1 MQNLILASSSSY
13 RKSLLERLRISF
25 TCVSPDL
32 DERAHKNESAQA
44 QAVRL
49 AKEKAQAVALKHP
62 EATII
67 GSDQVAELCT
77 VEPKDPHLK
86 PTLNQSSDQS
96 SRILGKPGN
105 HQRAVEQLS
114 AQSGQVVKFYTAVT
128 VLAQSVSSSA
138 LDITEVTFR
147 DLTSTE
153 IESYLKAD
161 TPYNCAGS
169 FKAES
174 LGISLFESVNS
185 SDPSA
190 LIGLPL
196 IKLSQL
202 LRERDI
208 QTD

>member
-49 AKEKAQAVALKHP
+49 ASEKAQAVALKYP

-77 VEPKDPHLK
+77 VEPKDPHL
-86 PTLNQSSDQS
+86 NQSSNES
-96 SRILGKPGN
+96 SRVLGKPGN

-128 VLAQSVSSSA
+128 VLAQGASSSA
-138 LDITEVTFR
+138 LDITEVKFR

-202 LRERDI
+202 LRDRDI
-208 QTD
+208 QTN

>member
-49 AKEKAQAVALKHP
+49 ASEKAQAVALKYP

-77 VEPKDPHLK
+77 VEPKDPHL
-86 PTLNQSSDQS
+86 NQSSNES
-96 SRILGKPGN
+96 SRVLGKPGN

-128 VLAQSVSSSA
+128 VLAQGASSSA

-147 DLTSTE
+147 DLTSIE

-202 LRERDI
+202 LRDRDI
-208 QTD
+208 QTN

>member
-13 RKSLLERLRISF
+13 RKSLLERLQISF

-32 DERAHKNESAQA
+32 DERAHTNESAQA

-49 AKEKAQAVALKHP
+49 ASEKAQAVALKYP

-77 VEPKDPHLK
+77 VEPKDPHL
-86 PTLNQSSDQS
+86 NQSSNES
-96 SRILGKPGN
+96 SRVLGKPGN

-128 VLAQSVSSSA
+128 VLAQGVSSSA
-138 LDITEVTFR
+138 LDITEVKFR

-202 LRERDI
+202 LRDRDI
-208 QTD
+208 QTN